1 MNEFFNAMEALF
13 FTELFGK
20 ITLYMILSTV
30 LKFVFVLI
38 VLSFVSRIVRMIT
51 MDIQHTATRRPIQA
65 ASLRLLS
72 NPEDYDFPLRDEYYL
87 SDNTSIGRAD
97 DNTIVIKDRQMSKH
111 QAVIVQNG
119 SHFFI
124 DDLQSTNPTTVNDG
138 IVLQPTELHSRDIVS
153 LGGLH
158 FVFLNEEEHED

>member
-1 MNEFFNAMEALF
+1 MNDFFNTLEAVF

-20 ITLYMILSTV
+20 VTIYMILSTL
-30 LKFVFVLI
+30 LKFIFVII
-38 VLSFVSRIVRMIT
+38 VLSFISRIVRMIT
-51 MDIQHTATRRPIQA
+51 MDIQQTTARRPVQA

-72 NPEDYDFPLRDEYYL
+72 NPDDYDFPLRDEYYL

-138 IVLQPTELHSRDIVS
+138 IVLQPTELHSRDIVA

>member
-1 MNEFFNAMEALF
+1 MNEFFNALEVLF

-30 LKFVFVLI
+30 LKFVFVLV
-38 VLSFVSRIVRMIT
+38 VLSFISRIVRMIT
-51 MDIQHTATRRPIQA
+51 MDIQQSAVRRPVQA
-65 ASLRLLS
+65 ATLRLLS
-72 NPEDYDFPLRDEYYL
+72 NPDDYDFPLRDEYYL

-124 DDLQSTNPTTVNDG
+124 DDLHATNPTTINDA
-138 IVLQPTELHSRDIVS
+138 IVSQPTELHSRDIVA

>member
-1 MNEFFNAMEALF
+1 MNEFFNALEALF

-30 LKFVFVLI
+30 LKFVFVLV
-38 VLSFVSRIVRMIT
+38 VLSFISRIVRMIT
-51 MDIQHTATRRPIQA
+51 MDIQQSAICRPVQA
-65 ASLRLLS
+65 ATLRLLS
-72 NPEDYDFPLRDEYYL
+72 NPDDYDIPLREEYYL

-124 DDLQSTNPTTVNDG
+124 DDLQATNPTTVNDA
-138 IVLQPTELHSRDIVS
+138 IVLQPTELHSRDIVA

>member
-1 MNEFFNAMEALF
+1 MNDFFNTLEAVF

-20 ITLYMILSTV
+20 VTIYMILSTV
-30 LKFVFVLI
+30 LKFIFVI
-38 VLSFVSRIVRMIT
+38 IALSFISRIVRMIT
-51 MDIQHTATRRPIQA
+51 MDIQQTTARRPVQA

-72 NPEDYDFPLRDEYYL
+72 NPDDYDFPLRDEYYL

-138 IVLQPTELHSRDIVS
+138 IVLQPTELHSRDIVA

>member
-1 MNEFFNAMEALF
+1 MNEFFNALEALF

-30 LKFVFVLI
+30 LKFVFVLV
-38 VLSFVSRIVRMIT
+38 VLSFISRIVRMIT
-51 MDIQHTATRRPIQA
+51 MDIQQSAVRRPVQA
-65 ASLRLLS
+65 ATLRLLS
-72 NPEDYDFPLRDEYYL
+72 NPDDYDFPLRDEYYL

-124 DDLQSTNPTTVNDG
+124 DDLQATNPTTVNDT
-138 IVLQPTELHSRDIVS
+138 IVLQPTELHSRDIVA